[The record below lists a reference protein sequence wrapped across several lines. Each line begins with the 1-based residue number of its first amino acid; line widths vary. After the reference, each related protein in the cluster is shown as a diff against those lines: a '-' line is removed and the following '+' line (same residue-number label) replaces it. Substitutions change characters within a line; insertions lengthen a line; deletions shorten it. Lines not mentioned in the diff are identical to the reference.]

1 MNLDYSSYE
10 HNLWERW
17 NKEED
22 EAVLNEI
29 IEYYMYLVQFHVERI
44 ASHLPSSVSKDDINS
59 FGLLGLYDAINKFET
74 DRNLK
79 FDTYASF
86 RIKGAI
92 IDGLRKEDWLPR
104 TLREKTKK
112 VEKVTNQLEQEL
124 QRSPTSEEIANELD
138 MTKGEVESVVK
149 DALFSN
155 VMSIEEKPK
164 NQNEFTEGIG
174 YTIPDDDSLQPEE
187 EMVQQELEK
196 DLVEGI
202 RALNKN
208 EQMVISLF
216 YNEELTLT
224 EIGQVLGLTTSRISQ
239 IHKKAIYKLKNIL
252 TKL

>member
-17 NKEED
+17 NKKED
-22 EAVLNEI
+22 EALLNEI

-59 FGLLGLYDAINKFET
+59 FGLLGLYDAINKFEA

-92 IDGLRKEDWLPR
+92 MDGLRKEDWLPR
-104 TLREKTKK
+104 TLRDKTKK
-112 VEKVTNQLEQEL
+112 VERATNKLEQEL
-124 QRSPTSEEIANELD
+124 QRKPTSEEIGNEID
-138 MTKGEVESVVK
+138 MSKDEVESVVK

-155 VMSIEEKPK
+155 VMSIEEKPTT
-164 NQNEFTEGIG
+164 QNEFTEGIG
-174 YTIPDDDSLQPEE
+174 YTIPDEDSLQPEE
-187 EMVQQELEK
+187 EMMQQELEM
-196 DLVEGI
+196 DLVKGI

-224 EIGQVLGLTTSRISQ
+224 EIGQVLDLTTSRISQ

-252 TKL
+252 NKI